1 MIGIIICM
9 LPTGKVDH
17 RPDTAK
23 SGLATW
29 ATFSVRLYYYRNAY
43 TVYLGKYV
51 NYNVF
56 FLIYLIFIN
65 KS

>member
-9 LPTGKVDH
+9 LPAGKVDH

-23 SGLATW
+23 SGLAMW
-29 ATFSVRLYYYRNAY
+29 ATFFTVRLYYRNAY

-51 NYNVF
+51 NYDVF
-56 FLIYLIFIN
+56 F
-65 KS
+65 